1 MTPLTIRKFFAEKK
15 KDQSLE
21 ELIKED
27 NKT

>member
-1 MTPLTIRKFFAEKK
+1 MTPLTIRKFFVQNKI
-15 KDQSLE
+15 DQSLE